1 MGNNANFTAAPPPLC
16 NDVTGHTLGVH
27 RLFQRVTT
35 QPTRSYIAL
44 FIQRKEAAKPSNY
57 GEVTLCQPDCLDDKN
72 GKLDL
77 SD

>member
-35 QPTRSYIAL
+35 QPTRSDIAL
-44 FIQRKEAAKPSNY
+44 FIQREKLAKLSNY
-57 GEVTLCQPDCLDDKN
+57 GVNQIVRMTSGKN